1 MDERDEI
8 RREDRH
14 PLEVVE
20 TYRHPLPRHLPGEK
34 ILTYRRPL
42 PGAEA
47 SPSAG
52 LVFCPGETADPGAE
66 DLPDMLWSS
75 SGPGRGLL
83 VSGEL
88 GNAC

>member
-20 TYRHPLPRHLPGEK
+20 TYRHPLPRHLPGQK
-34 ILTYRRPL
+34 T
-42 PGAEA
+42 
-47 SPSAG
+47 SPA
-52 LVFCPGETADPGAE
+52 ETADPGAE

-88 GNAC
+88 GNACQGRSL